1 MIEKPTILVTSIGRT
16 GTEFFSRFFANI
28 IPDCTSLHEPN
39 TIVITTHIENRLEQ
53 YVQQVRR
60 AGIWRMVFLKA
71 FGKWNLTKLSDSRFL
86 GNLSYRQASSNLRD
100 QRMGFISK
108 KPSSIYVEAYH
119 GYYALLHVIP
129 DVFKHQWVIS
139 VVRDDL
145 AWSLTMIHWSQG
157 YSK

>member
-60 AGIWRMVFLKA
+60 AGIWRMGFLKA
-71 FGKWNLTKLSDSRFL
+71 LWKLDVTKLSDSRFL
-86 GNLSYRQASSNLRD
+86 GNLSFCEASSNLTD

-108 KPSSIYVEAYH
+108 MPCS
-119 GYYALLHVIP
+119 
-129 DVFKHQWVIS
+129 
-139 VVRDDL
+139 
-145 AWSLTMIHWSQG
+145 
-157 YSK
+157 